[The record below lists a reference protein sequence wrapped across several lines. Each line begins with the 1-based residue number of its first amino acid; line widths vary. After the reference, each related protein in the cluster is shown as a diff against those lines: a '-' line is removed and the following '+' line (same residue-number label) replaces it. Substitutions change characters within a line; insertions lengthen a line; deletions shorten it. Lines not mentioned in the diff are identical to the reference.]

1 MTNKS
6 NHRFNVTVVGGGS
19 SAYSVIAFL
28 SGAGHTINLL
38 TQKPAK
44 WNKDIELHY
53 QSPEGE
59 IIELYQGKLNKISSN
74 TVEVIPDSDV
84 IILCLPVA
92 QYRNSL
98 NNLAPY
104 IDKNKKVYVGTIYG
118 QAGFNWM
125 VDEIKDKFS
134 LTKIVT
140 FASGLIPW
148 ICRTKEYGKIGI
160 NYGCKALNIA
170 ATEPKDEF
178 DFLNKTL
185 FNDLCF
191 KWFNKGEY
199 HQSENFLSLTLSV
212 DNQIIHTSRLYGLF
226 LRYGG
231 VWKSKN
237 EVPYFYK
244 DYDELSA
251 NLLQE
256 LDDDYSKIRN
266 AIIAKYPNKD
276 FSYMLNYLE
285 LERLSY
291 SSTSSDILES
301 FLNSVTLA
309 AIGTPI
315 AQDVDNNWVLDK
327 NFRFFTDDIYY
338 GLCIAKWM
346 AEKLQI
352 STPLIDNILEWAQQ
366 LLNVEIIKDGKLI
379 MESKALNEKFGSGI
393 PSVYGYQSIDDLI
406 EE

>member
-1 MTNKS
+1 MKNLS
-6 NHRFNVTVVGGGS
+6 NQKFNVTVIGGGS

-28 SGAGHTINLL
+28 SGAGHTVNIL
-38 TQKPAK
+38 TRQPQK
-44 WNKDIELHY
+44 WNHDIELHY
-53 QSPEGE
+53 QTPEGK
-59 IIELYQGKLNKISSN
+59 IIENYKGTLSLISSSPADI
-74 TVEVIPDSDV
+74 IPNSEV

-92 QYRNSL
+92 QYRNAL
-98 NNLAPY
+98 HQIAPF
-104 IDKNKKVYVGTIYG
+104 IDKNKKVYIGTIYG

-125 VDEIKDKFS
+125 VDEIKNQFS
-134 LTKIVT
+134 LNQIVT

-170 ATEPKDEF
+170 ATYPKEAF
-178 DFLNKTL
+178 DHLNKNL

-191 KWFNKGEY
+191 NYFNKGEY

-212 DNQIIHTSRLYGLF
+212 DNQIIHTSRLYGLY
-226 LRYGG
+226 LKHGG
-231 VWKSKN
+231 EWKTKE

-266 AIIAKYPNKD
+266 AIIKKYPEKN
-276 FSYMLNYLE
+276 FNYMLNYLD

-291 SSTSSDILES
+291 SSASTDILAS

-309 AIGTPI
+309 AIGTPVV
-315 AQDVDNNWVLDK
+315 QNNKNNWVLDK
-327 NFRFFTDDIYY
+327 NFRFFTDDVYY

-346 AEKLQI
+346 AERLDI
-352 STPLIDNILEWAQQ
+352 ATPLIDKILEWAQQ
-366 LLNVEIIKDGKLI
+366 LLNVEIIKDGKLL
-379 MESKALNEKFGSGI
+379 ENTPNLTDEFNSGI
-393 PSVYGYQSIDDLI
+393 PSVYGIQSIDDLI
-406 EE
+406 ED